1 MGVAASI
8 EGFTLCRTWELA
20 VRCVCLTVDDGVSFV
35 YSFGLGCIVW
45 GKGCEIVVGPSCKAT
60 FTAGGQ
66 RMHSTPLDGHITVDN
81 LISALI

>member
-20 VRCVCLTVDDGVSFV
+20 VRCVCLTVDDEVSFV

-45 GKGCEIVVGPSCKAT
+45 GKECEIVVLPAKRLLLQSDKECILHPW
-60 FTAGGQ
+60 
-66 RMHSTPLDGHITVDN
+66 MDILLWIT
-81 LISALI
+81 